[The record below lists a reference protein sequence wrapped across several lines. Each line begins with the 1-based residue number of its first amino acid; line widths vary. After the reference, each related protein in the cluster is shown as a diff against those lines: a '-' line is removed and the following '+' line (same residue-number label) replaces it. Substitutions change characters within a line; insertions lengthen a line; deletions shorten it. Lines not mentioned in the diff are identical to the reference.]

1 MTDPGPELGL
11 DIGATLAKVARRSR
25 AGVDATEFEFL
36 PSSDLAAVADRVAQL
51 CPSRIGITGGG
62 ATRLSELLT
71 GHARR
76 IGEFE
81 AWGTGANRL
90 LSSSGSDAPEGAPV
104 DQQRFLLVSLG
115 TGTSVLRIDAD
126 GAQRVGGTPL
136 GGGTVVGLGAA
147 LTGATFEELCAL
159 AQGGSA
165 AGVDLRVADIYG
177 PHEIPLA
184 GDLTAANFG
193 KLARELTRAA
203 GAPALAS
210 AERRADL
217 AAGVMGLVGEN
228 IALICA
234 GLAAATDAKSI
245 VYAGFTLRDNP
256 RLIEILS
263 EVTALCGCL
272 ACFLPNGEFAGA
284 LGALELA
291 HAPA

>member
-11 DIGATLAKVARRSR
+11 DIGATLAKIARRSR
-25 AGVDATEFEFL
+25 AGGDATEFEFL
-36 PSSDLAAVADRVAQL
+36 PSSDLAAIADRVARL
-51 CPSRIGITGGG
+51 CPSRVGITGGG
-62 ATRLSELLT
+62 ATRLSQLLA

-76 IGEFE
+76 IGEFD

-90 LSSSGSDAPEGAPV
+90 LSSLRSDAPKAAPAA
-104 DQQRFLLVSLG
+104 QQRFLLVSLG
-115 TGTSVLRIDAD
+115 TGTSVLLIDAD
-126 GAQRVGGTPL
+126 RAQRIGGTPL

-147 LTGATFEELCAL
+147 LIGAPFEELCAL
-159 AQGGSA
+159 ARGGSA
-165 AGVDLRVADIYG
+165 AAVDLRVADIYG

-203 GAPALAS
+203 SEPVPPS

-234 GLAAATDAKSI
+234 GLAAATDAKNI

-263 EVTALCGCL
+263 EVTELCGCR